1 MILQISRKNP
11 LQPGSVQVLFS
22 DPGDIPD
29 LHVTKSW
36 STVCVLNIEQQ
47 CCGAGVEAENK

>member
-1 MILQISRKNP
+1 MILQISRTNP
-11 LQPGSVQVLFS
+11 LPPGSVQVLFS
-22 DPGDIPD
+22 DLGDFPD

-47 CCGAGVEAENK
+47 CCGAGVGAENK